1 MSNHHSN
8 ILIVDDEPDN
18 RNIIAEYLDDK
29 DYTFTMAEDGSI
41 AWEILQEKPDTFKV
55 ILLDIMMPNM
65 NGLELLTLIK
75 NHAVLNSIPVILQTA
90 KGSSED
96 IAKGI
101 QAGAFYYLTKP
112 FNEDVLVSII
122 ETAISDHQ
130 RFQSLRDKVDKGA
143 EMVGMMKSSKF
154 EFKSL
159 SEGNTLLEFIS
170 QACPEP
176 GKVVLGLSELLI
188 NAVEHGNLG
197 ISYQLKSKLLES
209 GTWQQ
214 EVEKRLTLDEYAN
227 RFVEVTFNRHE
238 DQIIFSITDQG
249 DGFDWKPYLQIDANR
264 AADRHGRGI
273 AMAGLMS
280 FDSIEYK
287 GTGNQVVATIN
298 L

>member
-1 MSNHHSN
+1 MNNHHTN

-29 DYTFTMAEDGSI
+29 DYKFTMAEDGAI
-41 AWEILQEKPDTFKV
+41 AWEILQENSEEFKA
-55 ILLDIMMPNM
+55 ILLDIMMPDM
-65 NGLELLTLIK
+65 DGLELLALIK
-75 NHAVLNSIPVILQTA
+75 NHAVLHSIPVILQTA

-112 FNEDVLVSII
+112 FNEEVLVSII
-122 ETAISDHQ
+122 ETAISDQQ
-130 RFQSLRDKVDKGA
+130 RFQALQDKIDKGV
-143 EMVGMMKSSKF
+143 EMFGMMKSAKF

-159 SEGNTLLEFIS
+159 SEGNTLLEFITK
-170 QACPEP
+170 ACPDP

-188 NAVEHGNLG
+188 NAVEHGSLG
-197 ISYQLKSKLLES
+197 ISYKLKSQLLES

-214 EVEKRLTLDEYAN
+214 EIEKRLAQDEYAK
-227 RFVEVTFNRHE
+227 RFVEVTFNRQE
-238 DQIIFSITDQG
+238 DQISFSITDQG
-249 DGFDWKPYLQIDANR
+249 DGFDWKPYLQIDASR
-264 AADRHGRGI
+264 AGDRHGRGI

-287 GTGNQVVATIN
+287 GTGNQVVATIK

>member
-1 MSNHHSN
+1 MNNHHTN
-8 ILIVDDEPDN
+8 ILIVDDYPDN
-18 RNIIAEYLDDK
+18 RKLIAEYLGDK
-29 DYTFTMAEDGSI
+29 DYKFTMADDGAI
-41 AWEILQEKPDTFKV
+41 AWEILQEKPETFKV
-55 ILLDIMMPNM
+55 ILLDIMMPKM

-75 NHAVLNSIPVILQTA
+75 NHAVLHSIPVILQTA
-90 KGSSED
+90 KSSSED

-112 FNEDVLVSII
+112 FNKEVVVSIV

-130 RFQSLRDKVDKGA
+130 RFQALQDKVDKGV
-143 EMVGMMKSSKF
+143 ELFGMMKLSKF

-159 SEGNTLLEFIS
+159 SECSTLLEIIS
-170 QACPEP
+170 KACPDP

-209 GTWQQ
+209 GSWQQ
-214 EVEKRLTLDEYAN
+214 EIEKRLAQDKYAN
-227 RFVEVTFNRHE
+227 RFVEVAFIRQE
-238 DQIIFSITDQG
+238 DQISFSITDQG

-264 AADRHGRGI
+264 AGDRHGRGI